1 MADARITVSAVDKA
15 SGPLGA
21 LRQRMAGLSTEAQ
34 ALDTRFGGLGA
45 TIAGALTLGG
55 ITAFVNGVAHSLD
68 RLNDLKDATGASIGN
83 LSALEDVAA
92 RTGTSFEGVEASLL
106 KLNKAL
112 QDARPGDDVS
122 QVLERIG
129 LDAAKL
135 RDEDPAQA
143 LQDVAKALNQFAD
156 DGNKA
161 RAVQVL
167 FGRSLREVAPFLKD
181 LADAGQ
187 LNATVTDEQAANA
200 EKFANRLAASTKN
213 MEDLGRAIASAV
225 LPGVL
230 ALQEAFATGG
240 AAGEKFAGVATAVKT
255 AFEAV
260 AVLGANVAFVF
271 KAIGREAGAIAA
283 QIAALARGD
292 ITGFTAISDAVKEDG
307 VRAREELDDLEKRIM
322 NVRDAGAGRGIVN
335 PALAASAP
343 SLGVVGGKQVQ
354 AAVSEFDKYIQ
365 RLQDAQVAT
374 LELSAV
380 EQARLDITLG
390 KLGELTTAQE
400 AQVLSLAEGLDA
412 LRAKDADAAA
422 RDEALLQRRQDVLDT
437 LALAADSTS
446 ARFDAL
452 AAKQDE
458 VFAQFQAGL
467 IGPQDYARAMQ
478 VLGERMDALVPKLD
492 KLEEKTDE
500 FSKQAA
506 RNIQD
511 ALGESTL
518 RILEGKFG
526 DIGKLWGDLLKKMI
540 AQAAAANLAKYLLGD
555 NFGKTGQVGGVV
567 GDFWGWLTS
576 TGSARAAGGPVQAGK
591 PYLVGEKGP
600 ELVVP
605 QQAATVMPAGSF
617 GGGNT
622 FQVIVQGDASENTL
636 RLINQGL
643 AQFEARLSR
652 RGA

>member
-55 ITAFVNGVAHSLD
+55 ITAFVTGVAHSLD

-200 EKFANRLAASTKN
+200 EKFANRLAASRKN
-213 MEDLGRAIASAV
+213 MEDLGRAITDAV
-225 LPGVL
+225 LPGIL
-230 ALQEAFATGG
+230 ALQEAFTTGG
-240 AAGEKFAGVATAVKT
+240 AAGEKYAGVATVVRTTLEALAVT
-255 AFEAV
+255 
-260 AVLGANVAFVF
+260 GANVAYVL
-271 KAIGREAGAIAA
+271 KAIGRELAAFGAYVGAF
-283 QIAALARGD
+283 LRGAPNGFG
-292 ITGFTAISDAVKEDG
+292 ITEAVKEDAA
-307 VRAREELDDLEKRIM
+307 RARKELDEFEKRIM

-343 SLGVVGGKQVQ
+343 SLGVVGGKQAQ

-380 EQARLDITLG
+380 EQARLDIALG
-390 KLGELTTAQE
+390 KLGKLTTAQKG
-400 AQVLSLAEGLDA
+400 QVLSLAQGLDA
-412 LRAKDADAAA
+412 LRAKDPDAAA
-422 RDEALLQRRQDVLDT
+422 RDEALQQRRQDVLDT

-478 VLGERMDALVPKLD
+478 VLRERMDALLPKLD

-540 AQAAAANLAKYLLGD
+540 AQAAAANLAKYLLGE